1 MKINWENY
9 DQSLTKINL
18 TSKEI
23 TEMNWEGCPPGLT
36 EISLSDNKITEMNW
50 IGCPRGLTKIELMY
64 NQITEMNWIGCPRGL
79 TEIKLEGNQI
89 SEMNWAG
96 CPHDLK
102 TIYLGENNFS
112 EINWE
117 FCPLGLKK
125 VTLNDNKIS
134 EINWENS
141 PNDLTLINLRG
152 NQITEMNWDGSPP
165 GLTEINLGDNQI
177 TEINWDGSP
186 SGLTEINL
194 SNNQITEMNSENLP
208 SALNINLDYNPV
220 TEMDEFKEF
229 KQFIKNRDIVNAK
242 KILSNLE
249 DEDED
254 TQIIISNFIE
264 VSNEQE
270 IKYAY
275 DNLSDYKGIFFN
287 TIIDYELTDGISY
300 ILTDMI
306 LYILTDMSK
315 GDITEYIDV
324 DENIEIIMGK
334 IGQEDNEFITKVVD
348 ILGPVYYSNF
358 MSISIDE
365 SFDYIIEYLINKPEI
380 LISCSIYGNLST
392 FEYILSNTQVD
403 PASDGN
409 KAIIFAS
416 SFNDVD
422 ILKKL
427 QEYPGVDVNATING
441 TFDKYDRN
449 SNDVDFTN
457 FSSLSNAIVQGTEN
471 SLRYLLEI
479 ANYDSLDLFR
489 YISPI
494 GDNVLLDKFL
504 SNPDVDPSY
513 NNNKIIKKLLFYDDY
528 EDYEDERPMTLNI
541 IKTLAKDQRVI
552 DTLESDL
559 KRKINEEIPGLFKTP
574 TLKQTVKKK
583 LFPLLYNYDSKS
595 QKVCDLFKPLDKKE
609 LEYVAN
615 IYNIDKK
622 LSRAKICNK
631 LGTILQS
638 YIKNKEENIDK
649 CNNNETS
656 IGGDSVKDIPARR
669 FFTYTQNDKVYC
681 EDLEEFYGYIESGG
695 NKNPF
700 TGVKL
705 ADDIISYITKE
716 YRKLKMDVFQKYTEA
731 NTGLTY
737 SAHLANLLTKLHYPR
752 NDDWYKALSAN
763 EVINFIKS
771 VPGIS
776 TELTN
781 KSVRTL
787 DEIRQ
792 SGIQE
797 LVKFIED
804 DSISPDKDT
813 KKILISQ
820 MWNGDI

>member
-9 DQSLTKINL
+9 DQSLTKIDL
-18 TSKEI
+18 RFKDI
-23 TEMNWEGCPPGLT
+23 TEIIWDGCPPGLT

-50 IGCPRGLTKIELMY
+50 VGCPRGLTKIELMY
-64 NQITEMNWIGCPRGL
+64 NQITEMNWVGCPRGL

-89 SEMNWAG
+89 SEMNWVG
-96 CPHDLK
+96 CPPGLK

-117 FCPLGLKK
+117 FCPLGLKT

-141 PNDLTLINLRG
+141 PNDLTLINLRD

-165 GLTEINLGDNQI
+165 GLTEINLSGNQI
-177 TEINWDGSP
+177 TEINLDGSP
-186 SGLTEINL
+186 PGLTEINL
-194 SNNQITEMNSENLP
+194 SSNQITEMNSENIP
-208 SALNINLDYNPV
+208 SDLNINLDYNPV

-229 KQFIKNRDIVNAK
+229 KQFIKDRDIVNAK
-242 KILSNLE
+242 KILSKLE
-249 DEDED
+249 DVS
-254 TQIIISNFIE
+254 IIISDFVE
-264 VSNEQE
+264 ASNEQD

-275 DNLSDYKGIFFN
+275 DNLPDYKGRFFN
-287 TIIDYELTDGISY
+287 TVINYALTDI
-300 ILTDMI
+300 I

-324 DENIEIIMGK
+324 DENIEIIMEK
-334 IGQEDNEFITKVVD
+334 IDQEDKEFITKFVD
-348 ILGPVYYSNF
+348 ILGPLYYSNF
-358 MSISIDE
+358 MNISIEE
-365 SFDYIIEYLINKPEI
+365 SFDYLIEYIINKPEI
-380 LISCSIYGNLST
+380 LISCAIYGNLST
-392 FEYILSNTQVD
+392 FEYILSETQVD

-416 SFNDVD
+416 RFNDVD

-449 SNDVDFTN
+449 SNDVNFTN
-457 FSSLSNAIVQGTEN
+457 FSSLSNACVQGAEN

-489 YISPI
+489 YITSGIYDI
-494 GDNVLLDKFL
+494 GLLNKFL
-504 SNPDVDPSY
+504 SERDVDPSY
-513 NNNKIIKKLLFYDDY
+513 NDNKIIKFLFDIY
-528 EDYEDERPMTLNI
+528 EDGEEYEEKLDFIEI
-541 IKTLAKDQRVI
+541 IGKDQRVI
-552 DTLESDL
+552 DTLDSNL
-559 KRKINEEIPGLFKTP
+559 KRQINIESPGLFKTP

-595 QKVCDLFKPLDKKE
+595 QKVCDLFKPLDKVE
-609 LEYVAN
+609 LEYVAD

-705 ADDIISYITKE
+705 ADDIINYITKE

-776 TELTN
+776 TKLTN

-792 SGIQE
+792 TGIQE

>member
-1 MKINWENY
+1 
-9 DQSLTKINL
+9 
-18 TSKEI
+18 
-23 TEMNWEGCPPGLT
+23 
-36 EISLSDNKITEMNW
+36 
-50 IGCPRGLTKIELMY
+50 
-64 NQITEMNWIGCPRGL
+64 
-79 TEIKLEGNQI
+79 
-89 SEMNWAG
+89 
-96 CPHDLK
+96 
-102 TIYLGENNFS
+102 
-112 EINWE
+112 
-117 FCPLGLKK
+117 
-125 VTLNDNKIS
+125 
-134 EINWENS
+134 
-141 PNDLTLINLRG
+141 
-152 NQITEMNWDGSPP
+152 
-165 GLTEINLGDNQI
+165 
-177 TEINWDGSP
+177 
-186 SGLTEINL
+186 
-194 SNNQITEMNSENLP
+194 
-208 SALNINLDYNPV
+208 
-220 TEMDEFKEF
+220 MDESNEF
-229 KQFIKNRDIVNAK
+229 TQFIKYRDIVNAK
-242 KILSNLE
+242 KILSKLE
-249 DEDED
+249 DEDKH
-254 TQIIISNFIE
+254 IIFSNFVK

-275 DNLSDYKGIFFN
+275 DNLPDYKGRFFN
-287 TIIDYELTDGISY
+287 TVIDYA
-300 ILTDMI
+300 LTDMI

-324 DENIEIIMGK
+324 DGNIEIIMEK
-334 IGQEDNEFITKVVD
+334 IGQEDKEFITKVVD
-348 ILGPVYYSNF
+348 ILGPVYYSDF
-358 MSISIDE
+358 MSISIEE
-365 SFDYIIEYLINKPEI
+365 SFDYLIEYLINKPEI
-380 LISCSIYGNLST
+380 LISCAIYGNLST
-392 FEYILSNTQVD
+392 FEDVLSVTQVD

-416 SFNDVD
+416 RFNDVD

-427 QEYPGVDVNATING
+427 QEYPGVDINATING

-449 SNDVDFTN
+449 LNDNYIN
-457 FSSLSNAIVQGTEN
+457 FSSLSNACEYRMKN

-479 ANYDSLDLFR
+479 ANYVSLDLFR
-489 YISPI
+489 YIKSGMNDI
-494 GDNVLLDKFL
+494 VLINKFL

-513 NNNKIIKKLLFYDDY
+513 NNNKNIKFLFD
-528 EDYEDERPMTLNI
+528 TGKKALVKI
-541 IKTLAKDQRVI
+541 LAKDQRVI

-574 TLKQTVKKK
+574 TLKQTVKEK

-595 QKVCDLFKPLDKKE
+595 QKVCDLFKPLDKVE

-615 IYNIDKK
+615 IYNIDKR

-705 ADDIISYITKE
+705 ADDIINYITKE

-731 NTGLTY
+731 NTGLNY

-763 EVINFIKS
+763 EVINFIKG

-792 SGIQE
+792 TGIQE